1 MVEHRPVKAIVA
13 GSSPASGA
21 KIIVPAKGWGFYFAV
36 LETRTSNRRFGV
48 ANSRTGASAE
58 KMRKRA
64 AGSPGLSSSL
74 SLRAHPS

>member
-36 LETRTSNRRFGV
+36 LETRTSNRRFGGM
-48 ANSRTGASAE
+48 RTRTEACFEHAGME
-58 KMRKRA
+58 KDEVRCPA
-64 AGSPGLSSSL
+64 
-74 SLRAHPS
+74 SLRV

>member
-36 LETRTSNRRFGV
+36 LETRTSNRRFV
-48 ANSRTGASAE
+48 RNEFSQELAP
-58 KMRKRA
+58 RKRGNVPQA
-64 AGSPGLSSSL
+64 APASG
-74 SLRAHPS
+74 AK